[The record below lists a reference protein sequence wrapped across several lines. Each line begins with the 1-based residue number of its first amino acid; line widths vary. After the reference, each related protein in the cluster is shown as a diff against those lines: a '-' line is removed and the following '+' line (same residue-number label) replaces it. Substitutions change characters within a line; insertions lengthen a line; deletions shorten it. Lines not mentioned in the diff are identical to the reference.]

1 MLIPELVSYILLLSQ
16 SQEKTSQNVGLV
28 VFSQDAI
35 VLNKTFREFTALDYI
50 LISPI
55 LAGYVWIWW
64 KQNEGI
70 VIVMIWEKLLFD
82 MSFNFS
88 ENLKIQIL

>member
-35 VLNKTFREFTALDYI
+35 VLSSPPFDYI